1 MTGVLAQLISLTAY
15 GNQWL
20 RTGQLPDGFY
30 PGSPA
35 FKFCNTVDF
44 REVDGSNELLIAIDP
59 YFWYRYL
66 QHEGCR
72 TLRLYYHPAQERPPA
87 REHQLAGMIGGGG
100 VWLIEAI
107 FDDHSDFW
115 SARWQVTR
123 KDDPNNLIWSVNYGR
138 TYVQQP
144 TVNLQFDL
152 AVAAAGLLGALG
164 AILQFALQKHL
175 SNWADFFQKAMPRL
189 GSDAPAAGYYYEALV
204 PDQDYSLEAR
214 RILYTAASAWAFGGM
229 GSWNDQY
236 FEDPKDNQVYDE
248 VSARLYD
255 AINSAIVAAVNSF
268 QPLS

>member
-66 QHEGCR
+66 QQEGCR
-72 TLRLYYHPAQERPPA
+72 TLRLYYHPAKERPSA

-138 TYVQQP
+138 TYVRQP
-144 TVNLQFDL
+144 TVNLQFNL

-164 AILQFALQKHL
+164 AILQFALQKQL
-175 SNWADFFQKAMPRL
+175 GNWADFFQKAMLRL
-189 GSDAPAAGYYYEALV
+189 GSDTPAAGYYYEALV
-204 PDQDYSLEAR
+204 PEQAYSLEAR
-214 RILYTAASAWAFGGM
+214 RVLYTACSAWAFGGM

-268 QPLS
+268 QPFS

>member
-20 RTGQLPDGFY
+20 KTGQLPDGFY
-30 PGSPA
+30 PGNPA
-35 FKFCNTVDF
+35 FKHCNTVDF

-87 REHQLAGMIGGGG
+87 KEHQLAGMIGGNGI
-100 VWLIEAI
+100 WLIETI

-115 SARWQVTR
+115 AAHWQVTR
-123 KDDPNNLIWSVNYGR
+123 KDDPDNLIWSVTYSR
-138 TYVQQP
+138 TYLHQP
-144 TVNLQFDL
+144 TVNLQLNL

-164 AILQFALQKHL
+164 AILQFTLQKHL
-175 SNWADFFQKAMPRL
+175 DTWADFFQKAMPLL
-189 GSDAPAAGYYYEALV
+189 GSDTPEAGYYYEALV
-204 PDQDYSLEAR
+204 PREGYSLEAR
-214 RILYTAASAWAFGGM
+214 RILYTAGSAWAFGGM

-236 FEDPKDNQVYDE
+236 FEDPEENKRYDE

-255 AINSAIVAAVNSF
+255 AINSAIVAAVNSS
-268 QPLS
+268 P